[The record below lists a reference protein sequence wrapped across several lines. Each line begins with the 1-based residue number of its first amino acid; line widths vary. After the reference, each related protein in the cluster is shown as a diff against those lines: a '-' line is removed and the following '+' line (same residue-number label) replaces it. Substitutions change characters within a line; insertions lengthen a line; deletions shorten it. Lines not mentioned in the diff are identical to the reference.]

1 MDPLD
6 KNFLEKLGESWL
18 DLCIFTYGNMLQ
30 IAEKMT
36 ELGKTHHEILKKE
49 VNKDKS
55 GS

>member
-1 MDPLD
+1 MNPLD

-18 DLCIFTYGNMLQ
+18 NLCILTYGNMLN

-36 ELGKTHHEILKKE
+36 ELGKTHHETLKKE
-49 VNKDKS
+49 ISKDKS